1 MRKNKGS
8 RKRISKVLCLLFSI
22 GLCANF
28 VPVRSRAAN
37 TIVSEGAYAYVNQAS
52 HLAYTLKNVP
62 NSNYPIQNFYV
73 TSNYVYATQRIVA
86 SGDGKQDDVAFSR
99 FAINEKQKTA
109 TYKDSMTLLNC
120 GHGEVLDRY
129 SYKGNYYFLVGTKSY
144 EVNKNFWSL
153 QIGRV
158 KYTPGAKLNYTKVC
172 RLAGLASANKSGR
185 SDMEAIRVAAATSG
199 DDTQL
204 AIRTELQKQ
213 KVVNKKKVTELFVQ
227 YSTYDLKKVNALL
240 DKVAN
245 NSKNYLLFGGNTS
258 LKNACKYSFIQTK
271 GQSVRPNT
279 SFQGMEISGAYI
291 YVSGGRANEGCPKI
305 AKIRCVD
312 GMFVNGVN
320 IQMGELPNKN
330 GFGLKGKE
338 IEGLCCRDTKMY
350 FAIKNGSEQSI
361 QYINKF

>member
-8 RKRISKVLCLLFSI
+8 RKQISKVLCLLFSI

-37 TIVSEGAYAYVNQAS
+37 TIVSEGAYAYVNQTS

-129 SYKGNYYFLVGTKSY
+129 SYKGNYYFLVGTKPY
-144 EVNKNFWSL
+144 EGAKKEYWSL

-158 KYTPGAKLNYTKVC
+158 KYTQGAKLNYTKVC
-172 RLAGLASANKSGR
+172 RFAGLASANKSGK
-185 SDMEAIRVAAATSG
+185 SDMEATRVAAATSG

-204 AIRTELQKQ
+204 AIRTELK
-213 KVVNKKKVTELFVQ
+213 KGNKEYVQ

-240 DKVAN
+240 DKVEN
-245 NSKNYLLFGGNTS
+245 TSKNYLLFGGNTS
-258 LKNACKYSFIQTK
+258 LINACKYSFIQTK

-291 YVSGGRANEGCPKI
+291 YVSGGRKDEGYPKI
-305 AKIRCVD
+305 AKISCVN
-312 GMFVNGVN
+312 GKYVNGVN

-338 IEGLCCRDTKMY
+338 IEGLCCRGTKMY

-361 QYINKF
+361 QYVNKF